1 MKCGKV
7 WLRTTECLMH
17 RRTTEGRRLA
27 GTHSL
32 LTLNR
37 EQSGI
42 WRRMLG
48 DGSASVSLASHW
60 WDGQRATGES
70 EPPSFKQSCPH
81 GPESVDGYV
90 CTTSAHHERQCD
102 PVMSYLE
109 TRVKKKKVCL
119 LWHTYSNL
127 LFIQLHPLLHTLA
140 SLPEICQA
148 NRCTGKAVD
157 SQPCL
162 SKRLA

>member
-1 MKCGKV
+1 MKCGKE

-17 RRTTEGRRLA
+17 RRTTEARRLA
-27 GTHSL
+27 STHSH
-32 LTLNR
+32 LTLNW

-60 WDGQRATGES
+60 WDGQYATGES
-70 EPPSFKQSCPH
+70 KLPSFKQSCPYS
-81 GPESVDGYV
+81 PESVDEYV

-109 TRVKKKKVCL
+109 MRVKKAGLSSLAHIFQFTV
-119 LWHTYSNL
+119 HSTPP
-127 LFIQLHPLLHTLA
+127 PLLHTLA
-140 SLPEICQA
+140 SLPKICQA